1 MIAPLQEKLT
11 SIEAVQ
17 ARDEPAQV
25 GCALRAS
32 ISLEVRALV
41 KGCRLLAPR
50 LRLPTRS
57 HLRPPGA
64 SARPACERVA
74 EKDLHW

>member
-25 GCALRAS
+25 GGALRAS
-32 ISLEVRALV
+32 ISLEVRALG
-41 KGCRLLAPR
+41 KGHCQTNFSGRLWL
-50 LRLPTRS
+50 
-57 HLRPPGA
+57 
-64 SARPACERVA
+64 
-74 EKDLHW
+74 W